1 MAVNIIIRT
10 MVAFFALGIV
20 FIIFMPII
28 YTLAFDTDIWDTMP
42 TEVLANRDNLY
53 SVFLL
58 IPIFGIGGIVLW
70 AYMAS
75 TRNQQNEYSGY

>member
-1 MAVNIIIRT
+1 MAINVIIRT

-28 YTLAFDTDIWDTMP
+28 YTLAFDTEIWDGMP
-42 TEVLANRDNLY
+42 TDVLANRDNLY

-70 AYMAS
+70 AYMAA
-75 TRNQQNEYSGY
+75 TRNQQNEYS

>member
-1 MAVNIIIRT
+1 MALNIIVRVMIS
-10 MVAFFALGIV
+10 FFALGII

-28 YTLAFDTDIWDTMP
+28 YTLAFDTDIWSTMP
-42 TEVLANRDNLY
+42 TDVLANRDNLY

-58 IPIFGIGGIVLW
+58 IPIFGVEAVVLR

>member
-10 MVAFFALGIV
+10 LVAVFALGIV

-28 YTLAFDTDIWDTMP
+28 YTLAFETEVWDTMP

-58 IPIFGIGGIVLW
+58 IPVFGIGGIVLW

>member
-28 YTLAFDTDIWDTMP
+28 YTLAFDTEIWDGMP
-42 TEVLANRDNLY
+42 TDVLANRDNLY

-70 AYMAS
+70 AYMAA
-75 TRNQQNEYSGY
+75 TRNQQNEYS